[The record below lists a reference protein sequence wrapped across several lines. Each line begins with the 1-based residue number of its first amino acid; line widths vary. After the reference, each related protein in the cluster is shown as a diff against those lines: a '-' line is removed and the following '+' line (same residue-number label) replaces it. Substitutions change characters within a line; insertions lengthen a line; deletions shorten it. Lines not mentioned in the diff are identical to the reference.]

1 MEYCVLS
8 ISVDKIY
15 GKNTQYTILNTQYMF
30 HIDYS
35 SWFQNFPPELATF
48 LIAMIPI
55 SELRAAI
62 PIGIKIYHLPIWS
75 AYLWSVLGNLVPMIL
90 IVLILEPIANILS
103 RNFKIFQAFFKWLFE
118 HTRNRGA
125 KKFEKWGEF
134 AVFIL
139 TATPIPLLGGWTGPL
154 AAFVFGVKLRK
165 SIPLIIL
172 GCITAGLIVTLFV
185 INIF

>member
-1 MEYCVLS
+1 M
-8 ISVDKIY
+8 IH
-15 GKNTQYTILNTQYMF
+15 LN
-30 HIDYS
+30 YS
-35 SWFQNFPPELATF
+35 TWFQNFPPELATF

-62 PIGIKIYHLPIWS
+62 PVAIKIYHLSVWS

-90 IVLILEPIANILS
+90 IVLILQPIADFLS
-103 RNFKIFQAFFKWLFE
+103 RNSKIFHKFFEWLFE
-118 HTRNRGA
+118 HTRKRGA

-165 SIPLIIL
+165 SIPLVIL
-172 GCITAGLIVTLFV
+172 GCMMAGIIVTILT
-185 INIF
+185 IGL

>member
-1 MEYCVLS
+1 M
-8 ISVDKIY
+8 
-15 GKNTQYTILNTQYMF
+15 LN
-30 HIDYS
+30 IDYS
-35 SWFQNFPPELATF
+35 NWFSNFPPELATF

-62 PIGIKIYHLPIWS
+62 PIALKIYELPGWS

-90 IVLILEPIANILS
+90 IVLVLAPIADFLS
-103 RNFKIFQAFFKWLFE
+103 RHVIFFKKFFEWLFR
-118 HTRNRGA
+118 HARHRGE
-125 KKFEKWGEF
+125 KKFERWGEF

-154 AAFVFGVKLRK
+154 AAFVFNIKLKK

-172 GCITAGLIVTLFV
+172 GCMTAGVIVTVLT
-185 INIF
+185 IWI

>member
-1 MEYCVLS
+1 
-8 ISVDKIY
+8 
-15 GKNTQYTILNTQYMF
+15 MF

-35 SWFQNFPPELATF
+35 HLFANIPPQLATF

-62 PIGIKIYHLPIWS
+62 PIGIKIYHLSIWS
-75 AYLWSVLGNLVPMIL
+75 AYFWSVLGNLVPMIL
-90 IVLILEPIANILS
+90 IVLILQPIADFLS
-103 RNFKIFQAFFKWLFE
+103 RNIRIFQKFFDWLFE
-118 HTRNRGA
+118 HTRKRGE

-139 TATPIPLLGGWTGPL
+139 TAIPIPLLGGWTGPL
-154 AAFVFGVKLRK
+154 AAFVFNIKLRK

-172 GCITAGLIVTLFV
+172 GCMTAGVIVTVLTLWV
-185 INIF
+185 

>member
-1 MEYCVLS
+1 L
-8 ISVDKIY
+8 
-15 GKNTQYTILNTQYMF
+15 F

-35 SWFQNFPPELATF
+35 HIFANFPPQLATF

-62 PIGIKIYHLPIWS
+62 PIGIKVYHLSVWS
-75 AYLWSVLGNLVPMIL
+75 AYFWSVLGNLVPMIL
-90 IVLILEPIANILS
+90 IVLILQTIADFLS
-103 RNFKIFQAFFKWLFE
+103 SHVKIFHKFFEWLFE
-118 HTRNRGA
+118 HTRKRGA

-165 SIPLIIL
+165 SIPLVIL
-172 GCITAGLIVTLFV
+172 GCMTAGVIVAILTV
-185 INIF
+185 WV

>member
-1 MEYCVLS
+1 
-8 ISVDKIY
+8 
-15 GKNTQYTILNTQYMF
+15 MF

-35 SWFQNFPPELATF
+35 YIFANIPPQLATF

-62 PIGIKIYHLPIWS
+62 PIGIKIYHLSIWS
-75 AYLWSVLGNLVPMIL
+75 AYLWSVLGNLLPMIL
-90 IVLILEPIANILS
+90 IVLILQPVADFLS
-103 RNFKIFQAFFKWLFE
+103 RHFRIFHKFFEWLFE
-118 HTRNRGA
+118 HTRKRGE

-154 AAFVFGVKLRK
+154 AAFVFNIKLKK
-165 SIPLIIL
+165 SIPLVIL
-172 GCITAGLIVTLFV
+172 GCMTAGMIVTLITVYF
-185 INIF
+185 

>member
-1 MEYCVLS
+1 
-8 ISVDKIY
+8 
-15 GKNTQYTILNTQYMF
+15 MF

-35 SWFQNFPPELATF
+35 HIFANIPPQLATF

-62 PIGIKIYHLPIWS
+62 PIGIKVYHLSIWS
-75 AYLWSVLGNLVPMIL
+75 AYFWSVLGNLVPMIL
-90 IVLILEPIANILS
+90 ILLILQPIADFLS
-103 RNFKIFQAFFKWLFE
+103 RHFRIFHKFFEWLFE
-118 HTRNRGA
+118 HTRKRGA

-154 AAFVFGVKLRK
+154 AAFVFNIKLKK
-165 SIPLIIL
+165 SIPLVIL
-172 GCITAGLIVTLFV
+172 GCMAAGIVVTLITVYF
-185 INIF
+185 